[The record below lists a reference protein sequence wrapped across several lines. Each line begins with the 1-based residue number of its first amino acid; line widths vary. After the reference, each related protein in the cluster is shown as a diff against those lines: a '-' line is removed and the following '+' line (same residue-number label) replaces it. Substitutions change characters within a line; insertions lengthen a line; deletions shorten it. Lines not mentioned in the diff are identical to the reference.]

1 MVCSLRKLQKQSHV
15 KFNSK
20 LTFKVPLAN
29 PICAGGT
36 QTRAQLPLLWVTH
49 FHLPFPPEFRV
60 LHLNGQGGGDGDALS
75 GCPISQ
81 PQTLSRTV
89 TYLPLKAQRS
99 RKA

>member
-36 QTRAQLPLLWVTH
+36 QTRAQLPLLWVTT
-49 FHLPFPPEFRV
+49 FTSPSL
-60 LHLNGQGGGDGDALS
+60 LNL
-75 GCPISQ
+75 GCSIS
-81 PQTLSRTV
+81 TA
-89 TYLPLKAQRS
+89 KAEEMGML
-99 RKA
+99 